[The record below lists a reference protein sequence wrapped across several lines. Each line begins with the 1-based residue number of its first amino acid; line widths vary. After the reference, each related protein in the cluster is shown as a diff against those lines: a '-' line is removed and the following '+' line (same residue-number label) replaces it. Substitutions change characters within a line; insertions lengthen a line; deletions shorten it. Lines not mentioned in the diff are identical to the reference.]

1 MNVSVPFF
9 SFHDAPSE
17 LRAEWND
24 AANRV
29 ISSGRFI
36 GGKVVETFEDEWA
49 GYLDAEHAIG
59 VGNGYDA
66 LYIALRVLG
75 VGPGDY
81 VAVPAH
87 TFIATWLAVH
97 AVGATPVGV
106 DCDSRGLIDLELLE
120 VVPQKLKAVI
130 PVHMHGLMVDMKRL
144 SHWAA
149 EKDIFVVEDCAQA
162 HGAKMDGKYAGTW
175 GDIGA
180 FSFYP
185 TKNLGALGDAGAVVT
200 NNDRIASELRSFG
213 NYGSVPGNKYSYS
226 SFGVNSRLDP
236 IQAGFLSVNLKYL
249 DQWNELRREIASK
262 YIDASKKLGIQPL
275 QVDPT
280 SVYHHF
286 TVLIKNRDDAV
297 RALHDLGIGTEIHYP
312 QSASADFASISG
324 DPKPNYPVSD
334 LIARHI
340 VSLPISP
347 WMQASQIE
355 SVIKAL
361 NQESMR
367 RSFLG
372 DIE

>member
-1 MNVSVPFF
+1 MNTSVPFF

-17 LRAEWND
+17 LRAEWDD
-24 AANRV
+24 AAKRV

-49 GYLDAEHAIG
+49 DYLGVKHAIG

-75 VGPGDY
+75 VGPGDL

-106 DCDSRGLIDLELLE
+106 DCDSRGLIDLDLLE
-120 VVPQKLKAVI
+120 ALPRKLKAVI

-144 SHWAA
+144 TQWATKT
-149 EKDIFVVEDCAQA
+149 EVLVVEDCAQA
-162 HGAKMDGKYAGTW
+162 HGAQIDGKFAGTW

-185 TKNLGALGDAGAVVT
+185 TKNLGALGDSGAVVT
-200 NNDRIASELRSFG
+200 NSDPLASALKSFG
-213 NYGSVPGNKYSYS
+213 NYGSVLGNKYSYS

-236 IQAGFLSVNLKYL
+236 IQASFLSINLKYL
-249 DQWNELRREIASK
+249 DQWNESRRAIAK
-262 YIDASKKLGIQPL
+262 TYIGELEKLAVPPL
-275 QVDPT
+275 QPDPT
-280 SVYHHF
+280 SVFHHF
-286 TVLIKNRDDAV
+286 AVLVKDRQGAMK
-297 RALHDLGIGTEIHYP
+297 ALHEESIGTEIHYP

-324 DPKPNYPVSD
+324 EAKPDYPVSD
-334 LIARHI
+334 LISRHI
-340 VSLPISP
+340 LSLPISP
-347 WMQASQIE
+347 WMQVSQID

-361 NQESMR
+361 NQESVR